1 MSKTKR
7 TRFGGIKVDPAVRAF
22 QKNAAT
28 NGAALTAKQRRE
40 RKRVRVNFDVPPE
53 VKAALE
59 KVADAEHED
68 TSMAQA
74 AAVLLAW
81 GLAAYIAGQ
90 AEARALFDDHT
101 LARTPRFAW
110 NIAISKRLLETLATF
125 SGYGEV

>member
-1 MSKTKR
+1 MLRKK
-7 TRFGGIKVDPAVRAF
+7 TRFGGIKVDPAVQAF
-22 QKNAAT
+22 QERAAT
-28 NGAALTAKQRRE
+28 NNAALTRKQRRE
-40 RKRVRVNFDVPPE
+40 QKRVRVNFDVPPE

-68 TSMAQA
+68 TSMAQV

-90 AEARALFDDHT
+90 AETRALFDNHT

-110 NIAISKRLLETLATF
+110 NIEISKRLIETLAAF
-125 SGYGEV
+125 SSYGEV